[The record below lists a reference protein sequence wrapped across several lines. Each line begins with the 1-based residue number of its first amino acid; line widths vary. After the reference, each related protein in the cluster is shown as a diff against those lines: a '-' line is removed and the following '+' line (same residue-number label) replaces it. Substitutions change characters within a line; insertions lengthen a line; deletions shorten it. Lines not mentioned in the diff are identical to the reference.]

1 MIKIITIIGAR
12 PQFVKAAM
20 FSTAIAEHNR
30 QHPERLVEEKILHT
44 GQHYDYEMSEVFFQE
59 MNIPAPV
66 WNLGCTGS
74 PEEMKA
80 RIKPILENE
89 KPDWVVVYGDT
100 NSTAGGAM
108 AANET
113 GTNLAHIEAGLRSF
127 NLTMQEERNRVMT
140 DKLSTLL
147 FCPTQTSID
156 NLRNE
161 GITEGVLQT
170 GDIMFDAAI
179 RFSGQSENILDE
191 LGIEKPY
198 ILTTVHRAENT
209 DSVENM
215 TNILTAFRDMK
226 RRIVWPMHPRTRK
239 VIEDNPVLSQILD
252 ESAQVQVID
261 NQGYREMVALEEYS
275 ELILTDSGGIQ
286 KEAYFHRVPCVTMR
300 NETEWVETVEAG
312 WNTLTGADT
321 KRILTAVANAHKPN
335 TTIDAY
341 GDGHT
346 AEKILECLLAY

>member
-1 MIKIITIIGAR
+1 MKIITIIGAR

-20 FSTAIAEHNR
+20 LSTAIAEYNR
-30 QHPERLVEEKILHT
+30 QHPEYPVEEKILHT
-44 GQHYDYEMSEVFFQE
+44 GQHYDYEMSEVFFRE
-59 MNIPAPV
+59 MNIPNPV
-66 WNLGCTGS
+66 WNLGCTGA
-74 PEEMKA
+74 PEEMKSL
-80 RIKPILENE
+80 IKPILESE

-108 AANET
+108 AASET
-113 GTNLAHIEAGLRSF
+113 GIQLAHVEAGLRSF
-127 NLTMQEERNRVMT
+127 NLTMPEERNRVLT

-147 FCPTQTSID
+147 FCPTQTSVD
-156 NLRNE
+156 NLRKE
-161 GITEGVLQT
+161 GITEGVMQI

-179 RFSGQSENILDE
+179 RFSGQSENILDKLE
-191 LGIEKPY
+191 IEKPY
-198 ILTTVHRAENT
+198 ILATVHRAENT

-215 TNILTAFRDMK
+215 RNILTAFRDMK

-239 VIEDNPVLSQILD
+239 TIGDNPVLSQILD
-252 ESAQVQVID
+252 EASQIQVID
-261 NQGYREMVALEEYS
+261 NQGYLEMVALEEYS

-286 KEAYFHRVPCVTMR
+286 KEAYFHCVPCVTMR
-300 NETEWVETVEAG
+300 DETEWVETVEAG

-321 KRILTAVANAHKPN
+321 KRILTAIANAHKPN

>member
-1 MIKIITIIGAR
+1 MKIITIIGAR

-20 FSTAIAEHNR
+20 LSTAIAEHNR
-30 QHPERLVEEKILHT
+30 RHPESLVEEKILHT
-44 GQHYDYEMSEVFFQE
+44 GQHYDYEMSEVFFRE
-59 MNIPAPV
+59 MNIPHPV

-74 PEEMKA
+74 PEEMKS
-80 RIKPILENE
+80 RVKPILESE
-89 KPDWVVVYGDT
+89 RPDWVVVYGDT

-108 AANET
+108 AANEA
-113 GTNLAHIEAGLRSF
+113 GIRLAHIEAGLRSF
-127 NLTMQEERNRVMT
+127 NLTMPEERNRVLT

-147 FCPTQTSID
+147 FCPTQTSIS
-156 NLRNE
+156 NLHDE
-161 GITEGVLQT
+161 GITEGVLHT

-179 RFSGQSENILDE
+179 RFGGQSEDILDK
-191 LGIEKPY
+191 LKIEKPY
-198 ILTTVHRAENT
+198 ILATVHRAGNT
-209 DSVENM
+209 DSAENM
-215 TNILTAFRDMK
+215 TTILTAFRDLK
-226 RRIVWPMHPRTRK
+226 RPIVWPMHPRTRN
-239 VIEDNPVLSQILD
+239 VIGNNPVLSRLLD
-252 ESAQVQVID
+252 EATQVRVID
-261 NQGYREMVALEEYS
+261 SQGYREMSALEAHS

-300 NETEWVETVEAG
+300 DETEWIETVEAG

-321 KRILTAVANAHKPN
+321 KRILAAVANAHKPH

>member
-1 MIKIITIIGAR
+1 MKIITIIGAR

-20 FSTAIAEHNR
+20 FSTAIAAHNSL
-30 QHPERLVEEKILHT
+30 HPECPVEEKILHT

-80 RIKPILENE
+80 RIKPILESEN
-89 KPDWVVVYGDT
+89 PDWVVVYGDT

-113 GTNLAHIEAGLRSF
+113 GIRLAHIEAGLRSF
-127 NLTMQEERNRVMT
+127 NLTMPEERNRVMT

-147 FCPTQTSID
+147 FCPTQTSVE
-156 NLRNE
+156 NLQNE
-161 GITEGVLQT
+161 GISEGVLQT

-179 RFSGQSENILDE
+179 RFSGQSENILDQ
-191 LGIEKPY
+191 LKIEKPY
-198 ILTTVHRAENT
+198 ILATVHRAGNT
-209 DSVENM
+209 DSEKNM
-215 TNILTAFRDMK
+215 TEILTAFRDMN

-239 VIEDNPVLSQILD
+239 VIEDNPMLSRILD
-252 ESAQVQVID
+252 EAPLVQVID
-261 NQGYREMVALEEYS
+261 NLGYREMVILEEHS

-300 NETEWVETVEAG
+300 DETEWVETVEAG
-312 WNTLTGADT
+312 WNTLTGANA
-321 KRILTAVANAHKPN
+321 KRIMVAVANAHTPN
-335 TTIDAY
+335 TTIDSY

-346 AEKILECLLAY
+346 AERILECLLTY